1 VTVAGGNPFLSV
13 ISATQKPFSANRT
26 SQNSAM
32 KYVKSIFVIALVA
45 LVSACTNLSSKD
57 DMGVVIAR
65 RAQVRSST
73 AVVAADL
80 KEVARGDVLEILD
93 STSSEGEQWLRV
105 RTLEAENTEGWI
117 EARNVMPQDSLE
129 RSRQL
134 AKEDGGIAAQASG
147 QLRASTNIRL
157 SPDREKTDNILMKLE
172 SGSQFEIVGWKRVPK
187 TKDSG
192 AGDEDESFKGEATQ
206 QSDKKGAGNN
216 EVKEPLSQFDLWY
229 KVRLPPSISP
239 APAGWIYGKQVE
251 LSVPSDIVFFRT
263 GREFVAWQRLDGSDS
278 VFQDVVDDKD
288 AAKEARPGSW
298 IILEKSSTHNLDA
311 KDLPDFDRIF
321 VLGYDKERQDHYTA
335 YRSPDLRGYLPLE
348 VQQRSDE
355 KIFSV
360 NAILDKSI
368 TKLSFRAYTDDRGV
382 LKVQALNEIIKGK
395 RQ

>member
-1 VTVAGGNPFLSV
+1 MN
-13 ISATQKPFSANRT
+13 
-26 SQNSAM
+26 
-32 KYVKSIFVIALVA
+32 YVKSVFVIALVS

-57 DMGVVIAR
+57 DTGVVIAR

-93 STSSEGEQWLRV
+93 STSAEGEQWLRV

-117 EARNVMPQDSLE
+117 EARNVMPQDSLD

-134 AKEDGGIAAQASG
+134 AKEDEGIAAQASG

-157 SPDREKTDNILMKLE
+157 SPDREKNDNILMKLE
-172 SGSQFEIVGWKRVPK
+172 SGSRFEIVGWKRVPR

-192 AGDEDESFKGEATQ
+192 ADDEDEIFKEEATQ
-206 QSDKKGAGNN
+206 QGGKRGAGSN
-216 EVKEPLSQFDLWY
+216 EVKESLSQFDLWY
-229 KVRLPPSISP
+229 KVRLPLSISP

-263 GREFVAWQRLDGSDS
+263 GREFVAWQRLDGFDS

-298 IILEKSSTHNLDA
+298 VILEKSSTDNSDA
-311 KDLPDFDRIF
+311 QDLPDFDRIF
-321 VLGYDKERQDHYTA
+321 VLGYDKERQEHYTA

-360 NAILDKSI
+360 SAILDKSI

-382 LKVQALNEIIKGK
+382 LKIQALNEMTKGK
-395 RQ
+395 RR

>member
-1 VTVAGGNPFLSV
+1 
-13 ISATQKPFSANRT
+13 
-26 SQNSAM
+26 M

-45 LVSACTNLSSKD
+45 LVSACNNLSSKD

-80 KEVARGDVLEILD
+80 KEVARGDMLEILD
-93 STSSEGEQWLRV
+93 STSAEGEEWLRV

-117 EARNVMPQDSLE
+117 EARNVMPQDSLD

-134 AKEDGGIAAQASG
+134 AKEDAGIAAQASG

-157 SPDREKTDNILMKLE
+157 SPDREKNDNILMKLE
-172 SGSQFEIVGWKRVPK
+172 SGARFEIVGWKRVPK
-187 TKDSG
+187 TRDLG
-192 AGDEDESFKGEATQ
+192 ADDEDASFKEEATQ
-206 QSDKKGAGNN
+206 QGGKRGAGSNQ
-216 EVKEPLSQFDLWY
+216 VKEPSSQFDLWY
-229 KVRLPPSISP
+229 KVRLPPSTSP

-263 GREFVAWQRLDGSDS
+263 GREFVAWQRLDVDGSDS
-278 VFQDVVDDKD
+278 AFQDVVDNKD

-298 IILEKSSTHNLDA
+298 VILEKSSTSNSDA
-311 KDLPDFDRIF
+311 QDLPDFDRIF

-360 NAILDKSI
+360 NAILDKSV
-368 TKLSFRAYTDDRGV
+368 TKISFRAYTDDRGV
-382 LKVQALNEIIKGK
+382 LKVQALNEMTKGK